1 MLDED
6 IWEEIQVSTVMLIV
20 CKAQEEVL
28 QIITINSNRF
38 DIST

>member
-20 CKAQEEVL
+20 CKAHEEVL
-28 QIITINSNRF
+28 QIIMINLNTF